1 MRGTRRASALVVGLG
16 LLVTGV
22 ASGRPDGAPAVP
34 VLSGNPNVCLA
45 DIGGSEGWCGDGGPA
60 TSAKLFGPQ
69 AVAALAGGGF
79 LIADSSNDVI
89 RKVNASGAISTVAG
103 VGFAGSAG
111 ARGPAVRAQ
120 LNAPSGVVALPDGG
134 YVIADTGNH
143 LVREVSASGRISTI
157 AGTGRDASGGD
168 EGTATR
174 ASLRA
179 PQGLAVMADGSILV
193 ADPLANRVRRVTA
206 AGRIETLA
214 GTGQAGFSGDGG
226 LATAAELDYPT
237 GVAVEPSGDVLI
249 ADDGN
254 FRVRMV
260 ALSGTISTVAGGS
273 GGTSGAGTTG
283 GSATSAT
290 QLQLNGPTGVA
301 ATPDGGFVI
310 ADGPVVERVAPD
322 LSVSVVAGTGKPVY
336 TAADGPATSTGLAD
350 ATSVSVTAHGS
361 VLIADDNTDRIR
373 LLDSSGHLSTVA
385 GSGTQQLLVSVGSTS
400 CPNPDQRPPWGVLD
414 LRPFYTHL
422 SSLAGRRIGL
432 TFETSLPA
440 ALNLKVTRRGR
451 VIGETRGTFRL
462 GVHSVLL
469 ARAPAPGSY
478 LAVVSG
484 STRLNERL
492 LHNCAEALLNV
503 VRHR

>member
-1 MRGTRRASALVVGLG
+1 M
-16 LLVTGV
+16 
-22 ASGRPDGAPAVP
+22 
-34 VLSGNPNVCLA
+34 
-45 DIGGSEGWCGDGGPA
+45 
-60 TSAKLFGPQ
+60 
-69 AVAALAGGGF
+69 
-79 LIADSSNDVI
+79 IADSGNDVI
-89 RKVNASGAISTVAG
+89 RSVNAGGSISTVAG

-111 ARGPAVRAQ
+111 AHGPAAKAQ
-120 LNAPSGVVALPDGG
+120 LNDPSGVAPLPDGG

-143 LVREVSASGRISTI
+143 VVREVSPGGRISTI
-157 AGTGRDASGGD
+157 AGNGADASKGDGGP
-168 EGTATR
+168 ATH

-179 PQGLAVMADGSILV
+179 PQGLAMMGDGSILV
-193 ADPLANRVRRVTA
+193 ADPVANRVRRITP
-206 AGRIETLA
+206 AGRIETFA
-214 GTGQAGFSGDGG
+214 GTGQGGFGGDGG
-226 LATAAELDYPT
+226 PATGAQLDYPT
-237 GVAVEPSGDVLI
+237 GVAVEPNGDVLI
-249 ADDGN
+249 ADDAN
-254 FRVRMV
+254 YRVRLV
-260 ALSGTISTVAGGS
+260 ASNGTISTVAGGA

-290 QLQLNGPTGVA
+290 QLQLNGPTDVA

-322 LSVSVVAGTGKPVY
+322 LSVSVIAGTGKPVY
-336 TAADGPATSTGLAD
+336 TATDGPGTSTGLAD
-350 ATSVSVTAHGS
+350 ATSVSVTASGA

-373 LLDSSGHLSTVA
+373 SLSTSGNLSTVA

-422 SSLAGRRIGL
+422 SSPAGQRIGL

-440 ALNLKVTRRGR
+440 ALDVEVTRRGR
-451 VIGETRGTFRL
+451 VIGATRGTFRL
-462 GVHSVLL
+462 GVHSVVL

-484 STRLNERL
+484 STRLNGRL